1 MTGDEIREAF
11 LRFFESKEHLRIPS
25 SSLIPAG
32 DPTLLLTNAGMV
44 QFKPYFTGE
53 MTPPQRRL
61 TSVQKCFRTT
71 DIDSV
76 GDSTHLTFFEMLG
89 NFSVGDYFKQ
99 EAIEYAWEF
108 VTAHLGLEKERL
120 WATVYLDDDEAH
132 DYWVETGIPSE
143 RIRRFGE
150 EDNYWGPAGN
160 EGPCGPCSEIHYD
173 FGEGLGC
180 LQPDCGPN
188 CENPSSY
195 GRAGT
200 GLKCDRFVELWNLV
214 FMQFYQAPDGSR
226 TPLPAPNID
235 TGMGLERAAVI
246 LQGKHS
252 IYDTDFFQ
260 PLVQKVAE
268 LCGKQYGQDPDT
280 DYAIRVMAEHARS
293 AAFLISDGV
302 VPGNDGRDYVLRRV
316 IRRAIRY
323 GKKLGLDDPFLEQ
336 VAQAVIER
344 MKGQYSDVEERRD
357 FILRVMG
364 LEEERFG
371 EVFEQGLGIL
381 SAITDK
387 THEWRGRPE
396 EWPERDANTGYWPQ
410 LEEWVDLDIIV
421 LQSQPGLYSQL
432 GNWFQIL
439 HQEEMLF
446 EDPVLG
452 GPIEVR
458 THINY
463 VYRQIRNWRSHA
475 PESPNAVGMS
485 TLVSLKDALR
495 EAEKR
500 VSIIGGPVAF
510 ILWDTH
516 GFPPELTQEI
526 AKEHGLEVDMEGFQR
541 EMEAQRT
548 QSRSEGKRFGG
559 DFDAIRVYQELSVG
573 STTFLGYETLNASSV
588 VVGLLVDGE
597 RVNHAPEGRKVEV
610 VLRETPFYA
619 EMGGQMGDAGEM
631 AGRGCV
637 LRVEDTQA
645 PIAGLTVHR
654 CTVVSGGIAVGD
666 TVEARV
672 DAQRRQ
678 DTARN
683 HTATHMLH
691 AALRQVLGSH
701 VRQHGSLVTPDR
713 LRFDFTHVSPLS
725 QDELSEVQR
734 LTNEKIRENIS
745 VTSQETTYRQA
756 VSQGALAFFG
766 DRYGDQVRVVEV
778 ANGPSTAS
786 EPVLSLPKGQALP
799 PFSLEVCGGT
809 HVHRTGDIG
818 YCHIVSESSIGSG
831 LRRIEAVTGRGA
843 EALVSQHA
851 TSLEDMA
858 RRLQVSA
865 DELVPRVEG
874 LLAELEHT
882 QKRAESLER
891 ELLKRQVA
899 ELPRK
904 QVSGINVVSGELSV
918 SAVEL
923 LREAGDWL
931 KNDVK
936 SGVIVLGTALEGRP
950 TMMVTATKDI
960 VEQGFHAGNVVKE
973 AAKAMGGG
981 GGGRPDMAQ
990 AGGRDPGKLADALLA
1005 AEEEVRRW
1013 RRNVPK

>member
-11 LRFFESKEHLRIPS
+11 LRYFEGKGHLRIPT
-25 SSLIPAG
+25 SSLIPAA

-53 MTPPQRRL
+53 MTPPQGRL

-76 GDSTHLTFFEMLG
+76 GDATHLTFFEMLG
-89 NFSVGDYFKQ
+89 NFSVGDYFKK

-108 VTAHLGLEKERL
+108 VTAQLRLEKERL
-120 WATVYLDDDEAH
+120 WATVYLDDDEAFG
-132 DYWVETGIPSE
+132 YWTATGIPE
-143 RIRRFGE
+143 DRIRRFGE

-188 CENPSSY
+188 CENVSKD
-195 GRAGT
+195 T
-200 GLKCDRFVELWNLV
+200 DLKCDRFVELWNLV

-235 TGMGLERAAVI
+235 TGMGFERCAVI
-246 LQGKHS
+246 LQGKRS

-260 PLVQKVAE
+260 PIVQKVAE
-268 LCGKQYGQDPDT
+268 LCGKEYGQDSDD
-280 DYAIRVMAEHARS
+280 DYAIRVVAEHARAS
-293 AAFLISDGV
+293 AFLISDGV

-323 GKKLGLDDPFLEQ
+323 GKKLGLEATEGNASSARGEPVEPYERSESPAHALRQAQGERGEGAALGEVVERRAVLPQ
-336 VAQAVIER
+336 VAEVVIER
-344 MKGQYSDVEERRD
+344 LKTQYPDLEERRE

-371 EVFEQGLGIL
+371 AMVE
-381 SAITDK
+381 
-387 THEWRGRPE
+387 RG
-396 EWPERDANTGYWPQ
+396 T
-410 LEEWVDLDIIV
+410 
-421 LQSQPGLYSQL
+421 
-432 GNWFQIL
+432 
-439 HQEEMLF
+439 EMLNGLIAF
-446 EDPVLG
+446 RRIYNDVIREDQKFLDSLGTSSTSEKDILRSLALMSRPV
-452 GPIEVR
+452 R
-458 THINY
+458 
-463 VYRQIRNWRSHA
+463 
-475 PESPNAVGMS
+475 ESDLEIDGYELAED
-485 TLVSLKDALR
+485 TLVETGRKGEKVESWLVRVSGR
-495 EAEKR
+495 EA
-500 VSIIGGPVAF
+500 VHLYA
-510 ILWDTH
+510 TY
-516 GFPPELTQEI
+516 GFPPELTEEI
-526 AKEHGLEVDMEGFQR
+526 AKENGLEGIDWEAYQE
-541 EMEAQRT
+541 EMRRHAET
-548 QSRSEGKRFGG
+548 SRGEDKKFGG
-559 DFDAIRVYQELSVG
+559 DFDAIRVYQDLGVG
-573 STTFLGYETLNASSV
+573 STTFLGYETLAASSV
-588 VVGLLVDGE
+588 VVGLLVDGQP
-597 RVNHAPEGRKVEV
+597 VNQAVQGQKVEV

-619 EMGGQMGDAGEM
+619 EMGGQMGDAGEIV
-631 AGRGCV
+631 GQGGV
-637 LRVEDTQA
+637 LSVEDTQT

-672 DAQRRQ
+672 DPQRRQ

-713 LRFDFTHVSPLS
+713 LRFDFTHVSSLS
-725 QDELSEVQR
+725 QEELGEVQR
-734 LTNEKIRENIS
+734 LTNEKIRQNIS

-778 ANGPSTAS
+778 ANGA
-786 EPVLSLPKGQALP
+786 

-818 YCHIVSESSIGSG
+818 LCHVVSESSIGSG

-843 EALVSQHA
+843 EALVSRHA

-858 RRLQVSA
+858 HRLQVSA
-865 DELVPRVEG
+865 DELVPRVDD
-874 LLAELEHT
+874 LLAELERN
-882 QKRAESLER
+882 QKRAQSLER

-904 QVSGINVVSGELSV
+904 QVAGINVVSGELSV

-936 SGVIVLGTALEGRP
+936 SGVVVLGTALEGRP
-950 TMMVTATKDI
+950 TMLVMGTADMVA
-960 VEQGFHAGNVVKE
+960 QGFHAGNVVKE

-981 GGGRPDMAQ
+981 GGGRPEMAQ
-990 AGGRDPGKLADALLA
+990 AGGRDPGKLMDALRA

-1013 RRNVPK
+1013 REKP